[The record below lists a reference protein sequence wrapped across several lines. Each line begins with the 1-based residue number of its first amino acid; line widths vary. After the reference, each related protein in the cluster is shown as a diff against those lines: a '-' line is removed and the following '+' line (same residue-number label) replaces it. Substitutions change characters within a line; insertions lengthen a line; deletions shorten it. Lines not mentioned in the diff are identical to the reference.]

1 MPRNIFYVYK
11 LQKIQIG
18 PNGTSGRA
26 KNSVSAH
33 RPDTPQPP
41 DPDVEVEVYQANE
54 PQAEMPRARGWIPG
68 TGMVLDPLD
77 ISLMFDWV

>member
-1 MPRNIFYVYK
+1 MLRVSRNIFYVYK
-11 LQKIQIG
+11 FKKYRSVPTAPADGQKFEDQLIGLIHLNLQ
-18 PNGTSGRA
+18 
-26 KNSVSAH
+26 
-33 RPDTPQPP
+33 
-41 DPDVEVEVYQANE
+41 EVEVYQAGE

>member
-1 MPRNIFYVYK
+1 MSRNIFYVYK
-11 LQKIQIG
+11 LKKYRSVPTAPADGQKIEDQLIG
-18 PNGTSGRA
+18 LIPLNRHLDLA
-26 KNSVSAH
+26 
-33 RPDTPQPP
+33 
-41 DPDVEVEVYQANE
+41 VEGYQANE